1 MGYYITER
9 DEHDALYDAA
19 SYNTTEEVWE
29 AISRLEE
36 SLEDASSRQAPDILD
51 AITSLRSQLEE
62 P

>member
-19 SYNTTEEVWE
+19 AYSTTEEVWE
-29 AISRLEE
+29 AIYRLEE
-36 SLEDASSRQAPDILD
+36 SLEEASPRQAPDILD

>member
-9 DEHDALYDAA
+9 DEHGVLYDAA
-19 SYNTTEEVWE
+19 AYSTAEEVWE
-29 AISRLEE
+29 AIYRLEE